1 MAAARELPGWPS
13 KKLVREVRRHL
24 GFYGIH
30 PTARGAVTEQQWR
43 LAWAWAHDI
52 ANSYFFKRWPSPQE
66 VAAQYLFLV
75 LAKMQTNR
83 HLKLPYRASQC
94 HRVPTIVLQNV
105 VDVPQMI
112 EGVPTTEGSTDA
124 S

>member
-1 MAAARELPGWPS
+1 LAATKDLPGWPP

-24 GFYGIH
+24 AFYGIH